1 MLANQESA
9 LLAAGYLRS
18 KCQEDL
24 RITCPQCGTERV
36 GPEPLELANGWQCST
51 CSGWYPA
58 PRAVCLRCN
67 QVVEKGLEGR
77 ERECGSPSAYLSDR
91 AFCAFAPE
99 GRIWFWQEPTSLVL
113 HASTE
118 GTLKARFSVGELFA
132 DTLVCELGIE
142 ALVAARMIPVF
153 AEVAGQKPVVLTGNV
168 APPILLPSE
177 RPDSPASIPS
187 VDVEREKGAG
197 GRKREVSGGP
207 GVVSGRRKNNSDIA
221 IPAVPGAAE
230 GAQSMKPNQ
239 LAEWLAIAAIT
250 MGILSLMA
258 FPFLGIFG
266 GVAAIVAAVLTRF
279 TVPDNT
285 DGKKA
290 RKRAKVGLWCGVT
303 AAGLQILVMLALPF
317 LSALVLAP
325 SPRAQEVEASIVKG
339 AWTEARRL
347 ATDTTNDLERNSLL
361 DKIASAEAYQLL
373 NKGDL
378 ERAALVAAGIGSEYQ
393 REQTQDKI
401 TLSLFDKSWKV
412 GDLDGATRI
421 AAGIKSEYQREQAE
435 DKIMQSK
442 LDQLWAEADLKGA
455 ARVASAIHSEYR
467 REMAQ
472 DKITSRLATEALEK
486 GDLALAAKEAAKIHS
501 EYKRNSMLKQI
512 KGAK

>member
-58 PRAVCLRCN
+58 PRALCLRCN
-67 QVVEKGLEGR
+67 QVVEKGLEGL
-77 ERECGSPSAYLSDR
+77 ERDCRSHSAYSKDKKL
-91 AFCAFAPE
+91 CAFAPE
-99 GRIWFWQEPTSLVL
+99 GRIWFWQEPTSSVL
-113 HASTE
+113 HASTG
-118 GTLKARFSVGELFA
+118 GTLKARFSAGELFA
-132 DTLVCELGIE
+132 DTLVCELGSE
-142 ALVAARMIPVF
+142 ALVAARTIPVF
-153 AEVAGQKPVVLTGNV
+153 AEVAGQKPVVLTDNL

-187 VDVEREKGAG
+187 VDVERERGAG
-197 GRKREVSGGP
+197 GRKREVAGGP
-207 GVVSGRRKNNSDIA
+207 GVVSGRRKNNRDIA
-221 IPAVPGAAE
+221 MPAVTAAAE

-258 FPFLGIFG
+258 FPFFGIFG
-266 GVAAIVAAVLTRF
+266 GVAAIVAAAVTRF
-279 TVPDNT
+279 TVPDDT

-290 RKRAKVGLWCGVT
+290 RKRAKVGLWCGAT

-361 DKIASAEAYQLL
+361 DKIASAEAHQLL

-393 REQTQDKI
+393 REQAQDKI
-401 TLSLFDKSWKV
+401 ALSRFDQSWKA

-421 AAGIKSEYQREQAE
+421 AAGINSEYQREQAE

-442 LDQLWAEADLKGA
+442 LDQLWAEDDLKGA
-455 ARVASAIHSEYR
+455 ARIAGAIHSEYR

-501 EYKRNSMLKQI
+501 EYKRNSMLKRI